1 MNEPVER
8 LRWSVP
14 ASETPLP
21 KLRWLVKD
29 EAHEGGHDKSI
40 DLMGE
45 RDWPTCCTAAPHDE
59 GAMGTGPT
67 HHGGGGGGGVCF
79 RAV

>member
-29 EAHEGGHDKSI
+29 EAHEGGHDVRYV
-40 DLMGE
+40 LE
-45 RDWPTCCTAAPHDE
+45 HAATVF
-59 GAMGTGPT
+59 AGPLN
-67 HHGGGGGGGVCF
+67 
-79 RAV
+79 RIQL